1 MKLESELSARIFFP
15 FALRYRR
22 AGWAEAGSSNVSSFL
37 PFDTSGRTGPGW
49 KMAMFVACAVIGTL
63 IGDGAQAQTYPTK
76 PIRLLVPFAP
86 GGSSDIVSRSFAAE
100 MQKTLGQTV
109 LVESKPGGAGNIA
122 MQEAKGAAPD
132 GYTIILGHV
141 GTLAVNPA
149 MFAKLPYDPVKDFIP
164 ITLLAKVPSMLI
176 VHAEKVKA
184 KNLKELVEWAKA
196 HPGELNYGSAGN
208 GSSGH
213 LAMAYLAL
221 TAGFTA
227 THVPYKGTGPMM
239 TDMLAGRLDATFTGA
254 PPLMAHVKA
263 GTLRPIAVGTVKRA
277 PAIANVPT
285 IAESGY
291 AGFETSQWYGL
302 LAPAGTP
309 DAIVQ
314 KLAQAAAAAG
324 KSAAVVERLSA
335 EAAEPS
341 TSTPKEFAD
350 FIAVEAKRWNEVVK
364 KSQIKA
370 D

>member
-1 MKLESELSARIFFP
+1 MKKNILA
-15 FALRYRR
+15 
-22 AGWAEAGSSNVSSFL
+22 
-37 PFDTSGRTGPGW
+37 
-49 KMAMFVACAVIGTL
+49 ACAVIAAL
-63 IGDGAQAQTYPTK
+63 LSGAAHAQYPTK

-86 GGSSDIVSRSFAAE
+86 GGSSDIVSRSFAGE
-100 MQKTLGQTV
+100 MSKILGQSV
-109 LVESKPGGAGNIA
+109 VVESKPGGAGNIA
-122 MQEAKGAAPD
+122 MQEVKGSAAD

-164 ITLLAKVPSMLI
+164 ITLLAKVPSLL
-176 VHAEKVKA
+176 VVNSEKMKV
-184 KNLKELVEWAKA
+184 KNLKELVEYAKA
-196 HPGELNYGSAGN
+196 NPGTLNYGSAGN

-213 LAMAYLAL
+213 LAMAYVAL

-239 TDMLAGRLDATFTGA
+239 TDLLAGRLDATFTGA
-254 PPLMAHVKA
+254 PPLLAHVKA
-263 GTLRPIAVGTVKRA
+263 GTLRPIAVGTAKRS
-277 PAIANVPT
+277 PAMPDVPT
-285 IAESGY
+285 VAEQGY
-291 AGFETSQWYGL
+291 PGFETSQWYGL

-309 DAIVQ
+309 DAIIQ

-324 KSAAVVERLSA
+324 KTPAVAERLSA
-335 EAAEPS
+335 EAAEAS

-350 FIAVEAKRWNEVVK
+350 FIKLEAARWNDVVK

>member
-1 MKLESELSARIFFP
+1 MKKRIMAAGTVIVALLS
-15 FALRYRR
+15 
-22 AGWAEAGSSNVSSFL
+22 
-37 PFDTSGRTGPGW
+37 
-49 KMAMFVACAVIGTL
+49 
-63 IGDGAQAQTYPTK
+63 GAAHAQYPIK

-86 GGSSDIVSRSFAAE
+86 GGSSDIVSRSFAGE
-100 MQKTLGQTV
+100 MSKILGQSIV
-109 LVESKPGGAGNIA
+109 VESKPGGAGNIA
-122 MQEAKGAAPD
+122 MQEAKNSAPD

-149 MFAKLPYDPVKDFIP
+149 MFARLPYDPVKDFAP
-164 ITLLAKVPSMLI
+164 ITLLAKVPSLL
-176 VHAEKVKA
+176 VVNAEKMKV
-184 KNLKELVEWAKA
+184 KNLQELVEYAKKN
-196 HPGELNYGSAGN
+196 PGALNYGSAGN

-213 LAMAYLAL
+213 LAMAYVAL

-239 TDMLAGRLDATFTGA
+239 TDLLAGRLDATFTGA

-263 GTLRPIAVGTVKRA
+263 GTLRLIAVGTAKRS
-277 PAIANVPT
+277 PAMPDVPT
-285 IAESGY
+285 VAEQGY

-309 DAIVQ
+309 DAVVL

-324 KSAAVVERLSA
+324 KSPALENRLSA

-341 TSTPKEFAD
+341 TNTPKEFAD
-350 FIAVEAKRWNEVVK
+350 FIKLEAARWNEVVK

>member
-1 MKLESELSARIFFP
+1 MKKILLSI
-15 FALRYRR
+15 L
-22 AGWAEAGSSNVSSFL
+22 AG
-37 PFDTSGRTGPGW
+37 
-49 KMAMFVACAVIGTL
+49 VAITTA
-63 IGDGAQAQTYPTK
+63 AQAQNYPNK

-100 MQKTLGQTV
+100 MQKALGQTV
-109 LVESKPGGAGNIA
+109 VVESKPGGAGNIA
-122 MQEAKGAAPD
+122 MQEAKSSAPD

-149 MFAKLPYDPVKDFIP
+149 MFEKLPYDPVKDFVP
-164 ITLLAKVPSMLI
+164 ITLLAKVPSMLV
-176 VHAEKVKA
+176 VHSEKVKA
-184 KNLKELVEWAKA
+184 RNLKELVEYAKKN
-196 HPGELNYGSAGN
+196 PGELNYGSAGN

-239 TDMLAGRLDATFTGA
+239 TDLLAGRLDATFTGA

-263 GTLRPIAVGTVKRA
+263 GTLRPIAVGTAKRSLA
-277 PAIANVPT
+277 LKDVPT

-309 DAIVQ
+309 DAIIQ
-314 KLAQAAAAAG
+314 KLVQVAAAAG
-324 KSAAVVERLSA
+324 KTPTVAERLAA
-335 EAAEPS
+335 EAAEPATNS
-341 TSTPKEFAD
+341 PKEFAE
-350 FIAVEAKRWNEVVK
+350 FIKVEAARWSEVVK
-364 KSQIKA
+364 KSKIKA

>member
-1 MKLESELSARIFFP
+1 MKKTILAVMAGLMMAGLAFAQPFP
-15 FALRYRR
+15 
-22 AGWAEAGSSNVSSFL
+22 N
-37 PFDTSGRTGPGW
+37 
-49 KMAMFVACAVIGTL
+49 
-63 IGDGAQAQTYPTK
+63 K

-86 GGSSDIVSRSFAAE
+86 GGSSDIVARSFAGE
-100 MQKTLGQTV
+100 LSKILGQSIV
-109 LVESKPGGAGNIA
+109 VESKPGGAGNIA
-122 MQEAKGAAPD
+122 MLEAKNSTPD

-149 MFAKLPYDPVKDFIP
+149 MFAKLPYDPVKDFVP
-164 ITLLAKVPSMLI
+164 ITLLAKVPSLL
-176 VHAEKVKA
+176 VVNAEKMKV
-184 KNLKELVEWAKA
+184 KNLKELVEYAKKN
-196 HPGELNYGSAGN
+196 PGAVNYGSAGN

-239 TDMLAGRLDATFTGA
+239 TDLLAGRLDATFTGA

-263 GTLRPIAVGTVKRA
+263 GTLRSIAVGTAKRS
-277 PAIANVPT
+277 PAMPDVPT
-285 IAESGY
+285 VAEQGY

-309 DAIVQ
+309 DAIIQ

-324 KSAAVVERLSA
+324 KSPTVVERLSA

-341 TSTPKEFAD
+341 TSTPKEFAA
-350 FIAVEAKRWNEVVK
+350 FIKLEAARWGDVVK
-364 KSQIKA
+364 QSQIKA

>member
-1 MKLESELSARIFFP
+1 MKKLLLTLLGCLVLASA
-15 FALRYRR
+15 
-22 AGWAEAGSSNVSSFL
+22 
-37 PFDTSGRTGPGW
+37 
-49 KMAMFVACAVIGTL
+49 
-63 IGDGAQAQTYPTK
+63 AQAQNYPNK

-100 MQKTLGQTV
+100 MAKSLGQNV
-109 LVESKPGGAGNIA
+109 VVESKPGGAGNIA
-122 MQEAKGAAPD
+122 MQEVKNSAPD

-149 MFAKLPYDPVKDFIP
+149 MFAKLPYDPVKDFVP
-164 ITLLAKVPSMLI
+164 ITLLAKVPSLL
-176 VHAEKVKA
+176 VVNAEKMKV
-184 KNLKELVEWAKA
+184 KNLKELVEYAKKN
-196 HPGELNYGSAGN
+196 PGALNYGSAGN

-213 LAMAYLAL
+213 LAMAYVAL

-239 TDMLAGRLDATFTGA
+239 TDLLAGRLDATFTGA
-254 PPLMAHVKA
+254 PPLLAHVKA
-263 GTLRPIAVGTVKRA
+263 GTLRPIAVGTAKRS
-277 PAIANVPT
+277 PAMPDVPT
-285 IAESGY
+285 VAEQGY
-291 AGFETSQWYGL
+291 PAFETSQWYGL

-309 DAIVQ
+309 DAVIQ

-324 KSAAVVERLSA
+324 KSTTVADRLAA

-341 TSTPKEFAD
+341 TTSPKEFAD
-350 FIAVEAKRWNEVVK
+350 FIKLEAARWSDVVK

>member
-1 MKLESELSARIFFP
+1 MK
-15 FALRYRR
+15 
-22 AGWAEAGSSNVSSFL
+22 
-37 PFDTSGRTGPGW
+37 RTILTFCVLVA
-49 KMAMFVACAVIGTL
+49 AMLGTAAY
-63 IGDGAQAQTYPTK
+63 AQYPNK

-100 MQKTLGQTV
+100 MAKTLGQTV
-109 LVESKPGGAGNIA
+109 VVESKPGGAGNIA
-122 MQEAKGAAPD
+122 MQEAKNSAPD

-149 MFAKLPYDPVKDFIP
+149 MFAKLPYDPVKDFVP
-164 ITLLAKVPSMLI
+164 ITLLAKVPSLL
-176 VHAEKVKA
+176 VVNAEKMKV
-184 KNLKELVEWAKA
+184 KNLKELVEYAKKN
-196 HPGELNYGSAGN
+196 PGTLNYGSAGN

-239 TDMLAGRLDATFTGA
+239 TDLLAGRLDATFTGA

-263 GTLRPIAVGTVKRA
+263 GTLRPIAVGTAKRS
-277 PAIANVPT
+277 PAMPDVPT
-285 IAESGY
+285 VAELGY
-291 AGFETSQWYGL
+291 PGFETSQWYGL
-302 LAPAGTP
+302 MAPAGTP
-309 DAIVQ
+309 DAVVQ

-324 KSAAVVERLSA
+324 KSPTVADRLSA

-341 TSTPKEFAD
+341 TSTPAEFAA
-350 FIAVEAKRWNEVVK
+350 FIKVEAARWNEVVK

>member
-1 MKLESELSARIFFP
+1 MKHKLVAVFAAMLASAL
-15 FALRYRR
+15 AL
-22 AGWAEAGSSNVSSFL
+22 
-37 PFDTSGRTGPGW
+37 
-49 KMAMFVACAVIGTL
+49 CAPTTHA
-63 IGDGAQAQTYPTK
+63 DTYPSK

-109 LVESKPGGAGNIA
+109 VVESKPGGAGNIA
-122 MQEAKGAAPD
+122 MQEAKGSAPD

-149 MFAKLPYDPVKDFIP
+149 MFEKLPYDPVKDFVP
-164 ITLLAKVPSMLI
+164 ITLLAKVPSMLV
-176 VHAEKVKA
+176 VHSEKVKA
-184 KNLKELVEWAKA
+184 KNLKELVEWAKKNPDA
-196 HPGELNYGSAGN
+196 LNYGSAGN

-239 TDMLAGRLDATFTGA
+239 TDLLAGRLDATFTGA

-263 GTLRPIAVGTVKRA
+263 GTLRPIAVGTAKRS
-277 PAIANVPT
+277 PALKDVPT

-291 AGFETSQWYGL
+291 PGFETSQWYGL

-309 DAIVQ
+309 DAIIQ

-324 KSAAVVERLSA
+324 KTPAVAERLAA

-341 TSTPKEFAD
+341 TGTSKEFAE
-350 FIAVEAKRWNEVVK
+350 FIKLEAARWSDVVK
-364 KSQIKA
+364 KSKIKA